1 MIHNLLT
8 PEEAKSLIQFH
19 KEHPHLI
26 RIGSPDEY
34 QGIRFCHIKSQW
46 VRDTIMRVVYHLIGE
61 IRMMSGQVVV
71 PEMVGI
77 NEWGIGGEQHP
88 HLDIYSNQEM
98 DLNTHHGEPAREWT
112 CILYLN
118 DDLKGGETYIP
129 EGKVMCHDN
138 VQREYD
144 ADSFPPQATSG
155 LLFQGIYIPHGVAKV
170 RRNSRYTISLWFS
183 SNLKKQMPTHP
194 IDLES
199 NEDLFRLH
207 LNEKGPTWETPENN
221 QN

>member
-1 MIHNLLT
+1 MIHNLVT

-19 KEHPHLI
+19 KEHPHLV
-26 RIGSPDEY
+26 RIGSEDEY
-34 QGIRFCHIKSQW
+34 QGIRMCHIKTQW
-46 VRDTIMRVVYHLIGE
+46 VRDVLMRVVYQLIGD
-61 IRMMSGQVVV
+61 IRQIANQLVV
-71 PEMVGI
+71 PEMIGI
-77 NEWGIGGEQHP
+77 NRWHVGGEQHP

-98 DLNTHHGEPAREWT
+98 DLNLHHNTPAREWT

-144 ADSFPPQATSG
+144 ADTFPPIACSG
-155 LLFQGIYIPHGVAKV
+155 LLFQGIYIPHGVSKV
-170 RRNSRYTISLWFS
+170 RRNDRYTVSLWFS
-183 SNLKKQMPTHP
+183 SNLNKQMPTHP
-194 IDLES
+194 IPLDS

-207 LNEKGPTWETPENN
+207 LNEVGPTWPNPEN
-221 QN
+221 